1 MKQALPVHAKAAG
14 RVSDIGRSVAAAEMT
29 TYPIH
34 ASMCWKTR
42 ELLPGR
48 AARVSRRKTAK
59 VASRGH
65 LSTRFSSQD
74 GWHALTDGQGASSLK
89 SVGRRSGRAPEVCTG
104 STFLGLAAGS

>member
-1 MKQALPVHAKAAG
+1 MTPVHLYASTFSTLELTRSMKQALPVHAKAAG
-14 RVSDIGRSVAAAEMT
+14 RVSDIGRSVARQKLT

-59 VASRGH
+59 W
-65 LSTRFSSQD
+65 L
-74 GWHALTDGQGASSLK
+74 
-89 SVGRRSGRAPEVCTG
+89 P
-104 STFLGLAAGS
+104 AAT